1 MKAFVSALEKEL
13 AGRLRKIESSDLSI
27 LKKSLEASL
36 VLGDAFQR
44 LREFVSS
51 YTFESEAEE
60 IEFPTDEYVGVLLAR
75 HALPA
80 REEMVERTCF
90 TVVLCHARCTG
101 VHLSYPHARCS
112 PSGCG
117 SIAILGASSLGCPTC
132 HHSRFC
138 YRVPALDDT
147 QQSLRAQRKPIPR

>member
-51 YTFESEAEE
+51 YTFESEA
-60 IEFPTDEYVGVLLAR
+60 
-75 HALPA
+75 
-80 REEMVERTCF
+80 
-90 TVVLCHARCTG
+90 
-101 VHLSYPHARCS
+101 
-112 PSGCG
+112 
-117 SIAILGASSLGCPTC
+117 
-132 HHSRFC
+132 
-138 YRVPALDDT
+138 
-147 QQSLRAQRKPIPR
+147 